1 VPPGADEEL
10 LDCLITATLVI
21 GDLSQGTA
29 LDGPLP
35 ERPSFVLTQLP
46 EDGGHNVAL
55 DRRCLGID
63 TAT

>member
-1 VPPGADEEL
+1 MPPDAYQEL

-35 ERPSFVLTQLP
+35 ERPSFVPTQFA
-46 EDGGHNVAL
+46 EDGSHNMAVN
-55 DRRCLGID
+55 RRCLGID
-63 TAT
+63 TAP